1 MSEKAVRCPTCKRLR
16 KRSNPANARM
26 WLLLH
31 MIAEKVK
38 PEGRQYSAE
47 SFHAWFK
54 QRFLGMD
61 EIKLP
66 SGKVVQ
72 YPKSTAELDSA
83 EFALYMDKLEQY
95 AAEKW
100 DVYLEDEQHV

>member
-1 MSEKAVRCPTCKRLR
+1 MKSLPPERCPTCKRLK
-16 KRSNPANARM
+16 KRSNPMNSRY

-31 MIAEKVK
+31 LIADGVK
-38 PEGRQYSAE
+38 PDGQQFSPE
-47 SFHAWFK
+47 SFHTYFK
-54 QRFLGMD
+54 SKFLGMD

-72 YPKSTAELDSA
+72 FPKSTAELDSA
-83 EFALYMDKLEQY
+83 EFAEYLDKVEAY

-100 DVYLEDEQHV
+100 DVFLEELA

>member
-1 MSEKAVRCPTCKRLR
+1 MKAEQSRCPTCKRLR

-31 MIAEKVK
+31 LVADKVR
-38 PEGRQYSAE
+38 PEGQQYSAE

-54 QRFLGMD
+54 QKFLGMD

-72 YPKSTAELDSA
+72 FPKSTAELDSG
-83 EFALYMDKLEQY
+83 EFALYLDKIEHY
-95 AAEKW
+95 ASEKW
-100 DVYLEDEQHV
+100 EVYLEELV